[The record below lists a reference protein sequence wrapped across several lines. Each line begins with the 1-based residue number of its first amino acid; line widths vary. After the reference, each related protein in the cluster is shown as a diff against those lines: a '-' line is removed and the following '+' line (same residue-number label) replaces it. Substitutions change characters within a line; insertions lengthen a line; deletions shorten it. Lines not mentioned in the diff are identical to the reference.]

1 MKDIIKFVP
10 VCTSRK
16 PNGEY
21 LTGLLLFI
29 YESENDAHF
38 VMEMR
43 RLFCAEKGTAI
54 WKEGRGKILLKRRRG
69 E

>member
-1 MKDIIKFVP
+1 MCI
-10 VCTSRK
+10 SRK

-38 VMEMR
+38 VMEMW

-54 WKEGRGKILLKRRRG
+54 WKEGRDLDLSK
-69 E
+69 